1 MAAVWTPLMAIYNY
15 DPSILDNLHVPTAD
29 ELPTGIDYID
39 PLPELSDEDLRLEL
53 LMELGELCPVYSDPE
68 ILKQMI
74 AIWDR
79 INHKNWLQLWQTT
92 LYKYNPIWN
101 KDGSYTETR
110 ELTAA
115 KTESE
120 DTSANG
126 SETYSGE
133 TSETVSGTES
143 GTASHTESG
152 THSETTTH
160 TVTGFDTNSLSPAYA
175 DATSGSDSGQ
185 SNDTTSSTTG
195 STSSGESGSTT
206 TTTATGSRDGEENR
220 TERETI
226 TRKEQGNIGVTT
238 TQAMIREQREIV
250 EFNIYN
256 FIIESFKK
264 RFMIQVYDI

>member
-1 MAAVWTPLMAIYNY
+1 MAAVWAPLMALYNY
-15 DPSILDNLHVPTAD
+15 DPSILDNLHVPTVD
-29 ELPTGIDYID
+29 ELPDNIEYID

-53 LMELGELCPVYSDPE
+53 LFELGELSPVYSDPE

-79 INHKNWLQLWQTT
+79 VNHKNWLQLWQTT

-110 ELTAA
+110 ELT
-115 KTESE
+115 T
-120 DTSANG
+120 
-126 SETYSGE
+126 
-133 TSETVSGTES
+133 S
-143 GTASHTESG
+143 GTASSSDSRTTNASNNA
-152 THSETTTH
+152 TDQHS
-160 TVTGFDTNSLSPAYA
+160 VTGFDTDTLSLESGDTHNDIGNITASG
-175 DATSGSDSGQ
+175 TSNGS
-185 SNDTTSSTTG
+185 
-195 STSSGESGSTT
+195 ESGSEKETT
-206 TTTATGSRDGEENR
+206 
-220 TERETI
+220 